1 MTFYYNFLTTV
12 KSRNNRSETFHH
24 LYSLMPVFIFPSS
37 FSSITSMD
45 LLSYATVAVPS
56 STIELRRQPII
67 KGKGTPRPN
76 TQKFTIRTIP
86 AIRLTLVPSIKISI
100 IRR

>member
-76 TQKFTIRTIP
+76 TQKVLQSIRIW
-86 AIRLTLVPSIKISI
+86 
-100 IRR
+100 